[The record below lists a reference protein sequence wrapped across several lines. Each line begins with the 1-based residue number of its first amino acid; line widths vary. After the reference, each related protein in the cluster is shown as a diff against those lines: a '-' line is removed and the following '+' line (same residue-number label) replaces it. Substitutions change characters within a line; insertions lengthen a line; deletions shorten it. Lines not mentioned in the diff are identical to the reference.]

1 MPDTDYGYA
10 LKMGRKRYQ
19 DALARGEYPYLP
31 VLDNILANTDIVA
44 TVNLGVMD
52 IPLAKMVGTK
62 TAERSSSFASNFMP
76 LLPERSE
83 FGAKWTS
90 LYKYQVEEGIQEPVV
105 AYEFMNQ
112 FYVQEG
118 NKRVSVMKYLGAY
131 SIPGSVTRLIP
142 KRTDDKENRL
152 YYEFLDFYRISS
164 NCDVW
169 FSKEGSY
176 KKLLELMG
184 MEPDQVWTQEERL
197 FFRSSY
203 GRFAKAYSMA
213 HGDQLQL
220 TEGDAFL
227 VYIEI
232 YGYDSVKG
240 QTEREMYRAL
250 MKIWEEIQLANRG
263 RKVELIEEPEEM
275 ETEHKPSIW
284 KWLLPADDMPE
295 HLKIGF
301 IYADTIENSSW
312 NYGHEL
318 GRQYLEE
325 AFEGRIST
333 VVIEGADTEGDIARA
348 IEKLVQAGCT
358 MIFTTNS
365 KMVNQSVR
373 SAILHPE
380 VKIYNCSV
388 NMSYS
393 SICTYYARMY
403 EAKFLMG
410 AIAAALSREDRLG
423 YIAEQPTYGM
433 LADINAF
440 ALGARMVNPYVEV
453 HLEWARRKE
462 AQHTEDI
469 LHEKGIHYISG
480 HDMIN
485 PDHPSREYGLYRKN
499 EDGTVTNL
507 AMPVWHWGKFY
518 EQIIRL
524 AFKSTEEIEAMKGK
538 KAVNYWWGMSADVID
553 VICSENMPNGT
564 RRLIEFLKNSIRAG
578 SFHPFDGLIY
588 AQDGSTKCTQGK
600 SLNAEEII
608 TMNWLAQ
615 NVVGYIPKIGEM
627 NERAQELMQLQG
639 IKATE
644 QTEMENE

>member
-1 MPDTDYGYA
+1 MPDTEYGYA
-10 LKMGRKRYQ
+10 LKQARKRYQ
-19 DALARGEYPYLP
+19 DALAKGEYPYLP
-31 VLDNILANTDIVA
+31 VLDNILADTDIVS
-44 TVNLGVMD
+44 TVSLGIMD
-52 IPLAKMVGTK
+52 IPLAKLVGTK

-83 FGAKWTS
+83 FGSKWAA
-90 LYKYQVEEGIQEPVV
+90 LYKYQVHEGIQDPIV

-131 SIPGSVTRLIP
+131 SIPGNVTRLIP

-152 YYEFLDFYRISS
+152 YYEFLDFYRVSL

-176 KKLLELMG
+176 QKLLEQMG
-184 MEPDQVWTQEERL
+184 MEPDQVWTEEERL

-213 HGDQLQL
+213 HGEQLQL

-227 VYIEI
+227 VYMEI

-250 MKIWEEIQLANRG
+250 MRIWEEIQLANRG
-263 RKVELIEEPEEM
+263 RKVELIETPQEM
-275 ETEHKPSIW
+275 ETDHKPSLW
-284 KWLLPADDMPE
+284 KWFLPAEDMPE

-301 IYADTIENSSW
+301 IYADTVENSSW

-318 GRQYLEE
+318 GRLYLEQ
-325 AFEGRIST
+325 AFEGRVST
-333 VVIEGADTEGDIARA
+333 TVIEGADTEEDIAAA
-348 IEKLVQAGCT
+348 IEKLVDCGCT

-373 SAILHPE
+373 SAIGHPE
-380 VKIYNCSV
+380 VKIYNCSI

-410 AIAAALSREDRLG
+410 AIAAAVSRE
-423 YIAEQPTYGM
+423 
-433 LADINAF
+433 F
-440 ALGARMVNPYVEV
+440 AMGARMINPYVKV
-453 HLEWARRKE
+453 YLEWRRVRQART
-462 AQHTEDI
+462 ATER
-469 LHEKGIHYISG
+469 LREKGVRYISG
-480 HDMIN
+480 KDMII
-485 PDHPSREYGLYRKN
+485 PRHPSREYGLYVLEKN
-499 EDGTVTNL
+499 GEVTNL
-507 AMPVWHWGKFY
+507 ASPIWNWGKFY
-518 EQIIRL
+518 EQMIQL
-524 AFKSTEEIEAMKGK
+524 AFESNEELEARKGK

-553 VICSENMPNGT
+553 VICSGNLPHGT
-564 RRLIEFLKNSIRAG
+564 LRLIEFLKNSVRSG

-588 AQDGSTKCTQGK
+588 AQDGSVKCREGEK
-600 SLNAEEII
+600 LRSEDIV
-608 TMNWLAQ
+608 TMNWLAE
-615 NVVGYIPKIGEM
+615 NVEGSVPELEEL
-627 NERAQELMQLQG
+627 NDEARERMQLQG
-639 IKATE
+639 IRVDETA
-644 QTEMENE
+644 QTEKK

>member
-348 IEKLVQAGCT
+348 IEKLV
-358 MIFTTNS
+358 
-365 KMVNQSVR
+365 
-373 SAILHPE
+373 
-380 VKIYNCSV
+380 
-388 NMSYS
+388 
-393 SICTYYARMY
+393 
-403 EAKFLMG
+403 
-410 AIAAALSREDRLG
+410 
-423 YIAEQPTYGM
+423 
-433 LADINAF
+433 
-440 ALGARMVNPYVEV
+440 
-453 HLEWARRKE
+453 
-462 AQHTEDI
+462 
-469 LHEKGIHYISG
+469 
-480 HDMIN
+480 
-485 PDHPSREYGLYRKN
+485 
-499 EDGTVTNL
+499 
-507 AMPVWHWGKFY
+507 
-518 EQIIRL
+518 
-524 AFKSTEEIEAMKGK
+524 
-538 KAVNYWWGMSADVID
+538 
-553 VICSENMPNGT
+553 
-564 RRLIEFLKNSIRAG
+564 
-578 SFHPFDGLIY
+578 
-588 AQDGSTKCTQGK
+588 
-600 SLNAEEII
+600 
-608 TMNWLAQ
+608 
-615 NVVGYIPKIGEM
+615 
-627 NERAQELMQLQG
+627 
-639 IKATE
+639 
-644 QTEMENE
+644 